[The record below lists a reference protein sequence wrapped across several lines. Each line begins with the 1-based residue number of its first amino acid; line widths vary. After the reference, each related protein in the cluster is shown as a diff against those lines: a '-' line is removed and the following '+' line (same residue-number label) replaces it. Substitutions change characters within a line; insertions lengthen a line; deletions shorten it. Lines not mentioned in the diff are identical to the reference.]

1 MNSTHGRNGIARSAS
16 PELGKAIILNA
27 GQGRRLLP
35 FTTEVPKC
43 LLPVDGRHTI
53 LELQLR
59 TLAHCGIQRVAL
71 VVGFGAEKI
80 VQFLATHPSPDLEI
94 TTRYNPFF
102 KTTNNLISCWMAIP
116 EMTEDFLLLN
126 GDTLFTSAI
135 LRRVLSAPVAPVT
148 LAIDR
153 KREYDEDDMKVT
165 LSGGRQL
172 RAVGK
177 SLDPASVHGESI
189 GLMAFRGAGITIF
202 RTMLAEA
209 IHNPASLTQWYL
221 TVIDA
226 MARSSLVEVV
236 SIEGLWW
243 TEIDTPDDLARARA
257 YFDRERARQEQAGQL
272 PSTGEDTRT
281 SQQQHSM
288 HRAWALTKHN
298 H

>member
-1 MNSTHGRNGIARSAS
+1 MDSAHGRNGIAGSATTS
-16 PELGKAIILNA
+16 PGLRKAIILNA

-43 LLPVDGRHTI
+43 LLPVDSRRTI
-53 LELQLR
+53 LELQLS
-59 TLAHCGIQRVAL
+59 TLACCGIQRVA
-71 VVGFGAEKI
+71 VIVGFGAEKI
-80 VQFLATHPSPDLEI
+80 AHFLATRPGVSLEI

-102 KTTNNLISCWMAIP
+102 KVSNNLISCWTAIP

-126 GDTLFTSAI
+126 GDTLFEPAV

-153 KREYDEDDMKVT
+153 KREYDEDDMKVS
-165 LSGGRQL
+165 LNSGRQL

-189 GLMAFRGAGITIF
+189 GLMTFRDAGVTAF
-202 RTMLAEA
+202 RTMLGEA
-209 IHNPASLTQWYL
+209 IHDPASLTQWYL
-221 TVIDA
+221 AVIDT
-226 MARSSLVEVV
+226 MARSSLVDVV

-257 YFDRERARQEQAGQL
+257 YFDRERARQEQVGQL
-272 PSTGEDTRT
+272 PGSG
-281 SQQQHSM
+281 
-288 HRAWALTKHN
+288 
-298 H
+298 